1 MKNFKVLK
9 ATVILFAL
17 LLAVTGVAYADSNT
31 SKFTDI
37 DDSWAKQHIINVY
50 SKGLMGGV
58 TETQFKP
65 LDRVK
70 NYDALVS
77 IARMINR
84 EKNINLEQLEKKYQE
99 SVLEK
104 YNVPQYAREGIL
116 VCLDKGIIL
125 EFEIETFSAYPY
137 ILKKDISKY
146 LGKALGVVV
155 ESNAP
160 PAVLGFTDA
169 LFIRP
174 VYAPYVKFLIDNGV
188 VNGSGKFNP
197 DSYIDRATFAK
208 MLDKSHE
215 VYENKVL
222 GLDTTVTDSG
232 STDTTV
238 QDTNTGEED
247 ELSGTT
253 VSNPEAVVEDTA
265 QAGAVAYVDEV
276 VAEYSNLA
284 VFVGTERKIY
294 KIADNA
300 ECTIDGV
307 SSGFWKLKKSDMV
320 KLYFKD
326 DKIIKITG
334 ESKIRKTVGKLVS
347 IQTTDKTTLTMETG
361 SGEKKNY
368 IITAKTMVIKDGK
381 SALWQELKN
390 GNSLVITT
398 SYDELIE
405 INADG
410 VKSTDKGVIESI
422 VYSRMAPPK
431 IVITALDGSQ
441 NTYYSNN
448 SMEITGA
455 GNDVYSLRPGM
466 QAEVSL
472 IDDEI
477 SKIAVIN
484 ETVSVQAELK
494 GIIKSIDAVSRVLVV
509 EVYDG
514 SINKNIDKKIYLT
527 AETNIVYVDLVSLQI
542 NSLGIGSLKVNQT
555 ISIIG
560 TGSVDGVLA
569 KTIQLMN

>member
-1 MKNFKVLK
+1 MKKFKVLK
-9 ATVILFAL
+9 ATFILLALLFA
-17 LLAVTGVAYADSNT
+17 VIGVAYADDNA

-37 DDSWAKQHIINVY
+37 DDSWAKQYIINVQ

-65 LDRVK
+65 RDYVK

-77 IARMINR
+77 ISRMINR
-84 EKNINLEQLEKKYQE
+84 EKDINLVQLEEKYQE
-99 SVLEK
+99 SVLKK
-104 YNVPQYAREGIL
+104 YNVPGYAKEGIL
-116 VCLDKGIIL
+116 VCLDKGII
-125 EFEIETFSAYPY
+125 EKFEIETFSAYPN
-137 ILKKDISKY
+137 IMKKDLSKY

-174 VYAPYVKFLIDNGV
+174 VYTPYIKFLIDNGV
-188 VNGSGKFNP
+188 VNDSGNFNP
-197 DSYIDRATFAK
+197 DSYVDRATFAK
-208 MLDKSHE
+208 MLDKSNE
-215 VYENKVL
+215 VYEKKVL
-222 GLDTTVTDSG
+222 GQNTTVTESG
-232 STDTTV
+232 STEKTV
-238 QDTNTGEED
+238 QDTNTGEET
-247 ELSGTT
+247 ELTDTT
-253 VSNPEAVVEDTA
+253 VTNPETVVEDTV
-265 QAGAVAYVDEV
+265 QADITAYVDEV
-276 VAEYSNLA
+276 IAEYSNLS

-320 KLYFKD
+320 KLFFKA
-326 DKIIKITG
+326 DKIIKIAG

-347 IQTTDKTTLTMETG
+347 IETTDKTTLKMEAN
-361 SGEKKNY
+361 SGETKNY
-368 IITAKTMVIKDGK
+368 TITAKTRVIKDGK
-381 SALWQELKN
+381 EALWQELKN

-431 IVITALDGSQ
+431 LVITALDGSQ

-455 GNDVYSLRPGM
+455 GSDVYSLRPGM
-466 QAEVSL
+466 QVEASL

-484 ETVSVQAELK
+484 ETISIQAELK
-494 GIIKSIDAVSRVLVV
+494 GIIKSIDAASQTIVV

-514 SINKNIDKKIYLT
+514 SVNKNVDKKIYLT
-527 AETNIVYVDLVSLQI
+527 AETNIVYVDLASLKI
-542 NSLGIGSLKVNQT
+542 NSLAIGSLKANQT

-560 TGSVDGVLA
+560 TGSADGVLA